1 MASDGYANGNGL
13 YGYMRTRIKEEYP
26 KEIPSPMPNDPPD
39 EFVSAI
45 RALGQDPIEAWQHLV
60 MVASN
65 KAAAIRNKAG
75 ALDRISHILDAIEDI
90 DDQEYTI
97 HKSMVSLT
105 IQVGRQSLTVT
116 TSPSSTKPSGAERD
130 EGSASDSLGYRGGE
144 SRGSLVRITSV
155 ADTSKAH
162 LIGSQ
167 YRGTSANDALVQALI
182 AYDPSLAAREHDE
195 SFRHNAANFAKSRI
209 GYVRL

>member
-45 RALGQDPIEAWQHLV
+45 RALGQDPNEAWQHLV
-60 MVASN
+60 MVAGN
-65 KAAAIRNKAG
+65 KTAAIRNKSE
-75 ALDRISHILDAIEDI
+75 ALDRISRILDAIEGI
-90 DDQEYTI
+90 GDQEYTI

-116 TSPSSTKPSGAERD
+116 TSPASIRPTGAERD
-130 EGSASDSLGYRGGE
+130 DGTSNNLGYRGGE
-144 SRGSLVRITSV
+144 SRGSLIRITSV

-182 AYDPSLAAREHDE
+182 AYDPNLAAREHDE